1 MTMERALQEIA
12 RKPGEGREVHVFGLV
27 LTIRIASRD
36 TGGDFAIWEEQSPP
50 LCGPPRHIHHYV
62 DEAFQILEGRY
73 RVWCDGRTYDLDPGG
88 VAMVP
93 KGMPHA
99 FLCLGP
105 GPGRMLT
112 TVVPGGLDDFMVEV
126 ESHGFKIPQDMQ
138 QLMEMAVSHG
148 HEFIGP
154 PLTP

>member
-1 MTMERALQEIA
+1 MQRALQEIA
-12 RKPGEGREVHVFGLV
+12 RKAGEGRQIHVFGV
-27 LTIRIASRD
+27 MLTVRIASID

-50 LCGPPRHIHHYV
+50 NCGPPRHIHHYV

-73 RVWCDGRTYDLDPGG
+73 RVWCDGRTYDLEPGG

-105 GPGRMLT
+105 GHGRMLT
-112 TVVPGGLDDFMVEV
+112 TVVPGGLDDFMAEV
-126 ESHGFKIPQDMQ
+126 ETKGFKVPQDIQ
-138 QLMEMAVSHG
+138 QLMEMAASHG
-148 HEFIGP
+148 HAFIGP